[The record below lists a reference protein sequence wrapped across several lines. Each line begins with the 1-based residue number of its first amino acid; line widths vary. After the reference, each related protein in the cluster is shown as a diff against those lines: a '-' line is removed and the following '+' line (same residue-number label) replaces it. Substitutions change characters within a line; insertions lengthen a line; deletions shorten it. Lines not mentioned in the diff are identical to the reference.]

1 MTPRADLIG
10 LSPHTPV
17 VVFLREPKEK
27 IWGLLLSLDLGGVV
41 VRGLDLQAFE
51 DWLRQE
57 AKGEER
63 LISPTTIFYP
73 MHRVERVERDESIG
87 PIVSCADRFVREVG
101 RDLLEAVGL
110 TPRN

>member
-1 MTPRADLIG
+1 MTRADLIG
-10 LSPHTPV
+10 LSLHTPV
-17 VVFLREPKEK
+17 VVFLRDPKEK
-27 IWGLLLSLDLGGVV
+27 VWGLLLSLDPGGVV

-57 AKGEER
+57 AKGEDR

-73 MHRVERVERDESIG
+73 MHRVERLERDESIG
-87 PIVSCADRFVREVG
+87 PIVGCADRFVREVG
-101 RDLLEAVGL
+101 RDILEAVGL